1 MYDRSSYGRV
11 RPNLSLSGQVSVG
24 AQSVGPL
31 PCFVWRLDGLDLDGG
46 PGLCAFSAEAL
57 VHVAEA
63 TSIVAEATT
72 LISIYTSECHLLV
85 LTHGSRP
92 HRQIGTALKANSNT
106 AHAAVGSL
114 YPVSACRAFPLTRRP
129 RRAPRWRCRSRGRR
143 PALVPGRGRTNSV
156 CGVKSDRRGR
166 DCRLARVARRGRAI
180 ACR

>member
-1 MYDRSSYGRV
+1 MTDHRMVGSV
-11 RPNLSLSGQVSVG
+11 RTCPFLGKFPL

-129 RRAPRWRCRSRGRR
+129 RWRCRSRGRR

-166 DCRLARVARRGRAI
+166 D
-180 ACR
+180 